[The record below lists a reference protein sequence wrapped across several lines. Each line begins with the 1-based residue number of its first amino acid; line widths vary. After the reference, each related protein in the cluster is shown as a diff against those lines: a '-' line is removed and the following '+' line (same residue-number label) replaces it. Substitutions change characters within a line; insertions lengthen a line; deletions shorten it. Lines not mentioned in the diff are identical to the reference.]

1 MKQAKILLVEDD
13 VDFGKSF
20 AMILR
25 QKGYS
30 VYLAVSAIEAIQKLK
45 EENYQIIISDVLM
58 PEMSGLEF
66 LKLLKSKNAETAPV
80 IMLTGYGSVKEAVEA
95 MKIGA
100 YDYFLKPVNQDEICL
115 TIEKAVEFTQLKQ
128 ENRRLRQE
136 LSEIKGHMLF
146 SDNPAMR
153 NLLDEA
159 RLLSQSDVNVL
170 ITGESGTGKEVLAR
184 YIHDESKRSDKPFVA
199 INCQAYA
206 ETLIESELFG
216 YKSGS
221 FTGASVKGK
230 QGKFEL
236 AAYGTLFL
244 DEVGELDLVTQV
256 KLLRVLDNKEIEP
269 VGGLKPIPVNF
280 RLISATNLDLTE
292 RIKRQSFREDLFYR
306 INTIQLKIPSL
317 RERWEDILPLARY
330 FLSLYAQ
337 QQKKPITKFTP
348 EAEKLLLGYTW
359 PGNIRELRNVIEGAV
374 ALSQSNK
381 LDASVLRINGQ
392 QATANMYQGFTYAEA
407 KKGFERGYLQHYY
420 KQCEGNISAMSRIIE
435 LDRKQLYNK
444 LNEYG
449 ILKKARAQAEENG

>member
-1 MKQAKILLVEDD
+1 MKQARVLLVEDD

-20 AMILR
+20 SMILR

-30 VYLAVSAIEAIQKLK
+30 VFLAVSAIEAMKKLK
-45 EENYQIIISDVLM
+45 EEPFQIIISDVLM
-58 PEMSGLEF
+58 PELSGLEF
-66 LKLLKSKNAETAPV
+66 LKLLKEKNSEPAPV

-115 TIEKAVEFTQLKQ
+115 TIEKALEFTHLKQ

-136 LSEIKGHMLF
+136 LSEIKGNMLY

-153 NLLDEA
+153 NLLEEA
-159 RLLSQSDVNVL
+159 HLLSQSDVSVL

-184 YIHDESKRSDKPFVA
+184 YIHDESKRADKPFMA

-206 ETLIESELFG
+206 ETLLESELFG
-216 YKSGS
+216 YKGGS
-221 FTGASVKGK
+221 FTGANVKGK
-230 QGKFEL
+230 QGKIEM
-236 AAYGTLFL
+236 AACGTLFL
-244 DEVGELDLVTQV
+244 DEVGELDLATQV

-280 RLISATNLDLTE
+280 RLISATNQDLSE
-292 RIKRQSFREDLFYR
+292 RIKRQSFREDLYYR
-306 INTIQLKIPSL
+306 INTVQLKIPSL

-337 QQKKPITKFTP
+337 QQKKNVTRFTP
-348 EAEKLLLGYTW
+348 EAEKLLLGYIW

-374 ALSQSNK
+374 ALTQSSK
-381 LDASVLRINGQ
+381 LDASVLRVNDQ
-392 QATANMYQGFTYAEA
+392 QGAAHMYQGFSYAEA
-407 KKGFERGYLQHYY
+407 RKGFERGYLQYYY

-435 LDRKQLYNK
+435 LDRKHLYNK
-444 LNEYG
+444 LAEYR
-449 ILKKARAQAEENG
+449 IFRKSRTDAEQAD